1 MFDKNGLATKTF
13 KALVYNY
20 NGDGEFNGSSYLQ
33 IEIGTGIPAQST
45 LIRPNERRD
54 GFTQV
59 FNEEKQEWQYVED
72 HRYDDVYNIE
82 TKQKED
88 IRYIGKLKPEHTLLE
103 PPSMDHE
110 FINGEWIIT
119 EEKQAELDA
128 LENQRKIQSL
138 HDDLDNI
145 ERQITRLERIKKRTE
160 LEEQELDQLIDQSTE
175 IYRTIKSLEEKE
187 VENN

>member
-45 LIRPNERRD
+45 LIRPNDRKD
-54 GFTQV
+54 SFTQV

-72 HRYDDVYNIE
+72 HRYDEVYNIE

-88 IRYIGKLKPEHTLLE
+88 IKYLGKLKPEHTLIV
-103 PPSMDHE
+103 PPSTDHE
-110 FINGEWIIT
+110 FVNGEWVIT
-119 EEKQAELDA
+119 EEKKIALDEL
-128 LENQRKIQSL
+128 
-138 HDDLDNI
+138 
-145 ERQITRLERIKKRTE
+145 KKQQKVSE
-160 LEEQELDQLIDQSTE
+160 LEERKNSLSTDMNMHLLLD
-175 IYRTIKSLEEKE
+175 EKE
-187 VENN
+187 EAKAIAQQIKDINSEIEKLKE